1 VLAWLGA
8 VATAGAA
15 AAAIVLGPGAAESGS
30 SLARDGASAFFVVLV
45 AAVTGA
51 ALVLAAADP
60 RRGRSLTGDE
70 VALALFSASGATL
83 MIGAADLLVL
93 LAGLA
98 LFSLPLHLLAGRGS
112 ARQLAMA
119 ATALALVAYGAA
131 LLYTAAGETAYA
143 GLGRATRNPL
153 YLSGLA
159 LTLAGLAFHAALAPF
174 HSWSISLHA
183 SERASVSALVAI
195 VGKVAAFVA
204 LMRLAGVTRSGE
216 AGLDWE
222 VSFAMLAALGVA
234 IGSLAPLTEHRV
246 KRLLAYASVAQAAY
260 VAIAVAA
267 FAGPA
272 SAFALAVDAVLLL
285 GAFGVA
291 ALASAEDPTL
301 DDLAGLARRRPLVVL
316 ALGVI
321 LLGLAG
327 LPPTAGFLARLY
339 VFEVAVRAQ
348 LLWLVVIGALAGV
361 ASVAYCL
368 RVFLACFAAPRLD
381 AVAPPRSRLGTA
393 VVLLAA
399 IAVIAIGVVPGPLLD
414 AAQAVRF

>member
-1 VLAWLGA
+1 
-8 VATAGAA
+8 
-15 AAAIVLGPGAAESGS
+15 
-30 SLARDGASAFFVVLV
+30 
-45 AAVTGA
+45 VTGS

-60 RRGRSLTGDE
+60 RRGLTGDE
-70 VALALFSASGATL
+70 VALALFSSSGATL

-112 ARQLAMA
+112 ARQLAIA